1 MLPSGNTFPKHE
13 RLCSRKAI
21 EALFAGGNRAFSAF
35 PLRVVYR
42 HASELQILVSV
53 SKRHFK
59 HAVDRNRAKRQIRE
73 AWRLNRDILRT
84 SAMPDASAET
94 TALPS
99 LHIAFIWLSDEPQ
112 PSDLVHRKM
121 KNLLHRIQED
131 LCSANSS
138 SSPSVSTSDSSA
150 R

>member
-1 MLPSGNTFPKHE
+1 MSPSGNTFPKHE

-42 HASELQILVSV
+42 RAPELQILVSV

-73 AWRLNRDILRT
+73 AWRLNRDILRP
-84 SAMPDASAET
+84 SATPDAPTEAP
-94 TALPS
+94 ALPS
-99 LHIAFIWLSDEPQ
+99 IHLAFIWLSDEPQ

-121 KNLLHRIQED
+121 KNLLHRMQED

-138 SSPSVSTSDSSA
+138 SSPSASTSDSSA